1 MCMALG
7 GRAAEAKIFRRV
19 TTGIKSDMIVSR
31 CVSCLLSGF
40 SYPFSR
46 RNKCRFKKSFKSTR
60 RVSDSCWPIRNN
72 PSTLKIGGFVLLLRN
87 HFRPFGQSIGR
98 SSFRQSVGRFVSY
111 FHIVILLSCCPLFVF
126 FLLIPCGTF
135 VVEACVASW
144 LYSQAAFILTFH
156 FFLKEPK
163 TIFGK

>member
-1 MCMALG
+1 MLV
-7 GRAAEAKIFRRV
+7 AAFLAFCQVLVIHSVGETSVVLKNPLKAPDEFPILV
-19 TTGIKSDMIVSR
+19 GQSEI
-31 CVSCLLSGF
+31 
-40 SYPFSR
+40 
-46 RNKCRFKKSFKSTR
+46 TR
-60 RVSDSCWPIRNN
+60 EI
-72 PSTLKIGGFVLLLRN
+72 TLKIGGFVLLLRN